1 MRELQINSMRGLI
14 AFLIFGLALFAIAL
28 VSQFATANP
37 VGFSALLIAALAA
50 YEIWR
55 RRDFQRQEQE
65 KLDRKNEVKK
75 RIDQQRLE
83 DARQAE
89 SQRLENNRQAES
101 FRLANDT
108 RVERQRL
115 ENSRQLERQRVEDAI
130 QADYL
135 DSRISIAKRWEE
147 AVRQV
152 IHKHRYA
159 LAQEKRKY
167 TTQDAYGV
175 IDLSEWHEKGIPYFE
190 EKVLS
195 ADSIFKA
202 EGIDFYEA
210 AYAFNMS
217 KESEFIINGEAS
229 MDFNENVAEEY
240 DHGNYQEHWLNFC
253 TELIEHEIAGIEGNS
268 KNEPAISV
276 ESMSGIEYE
285 EYCKSLLEATGWA
298 VSGTATTGDQGV
310 DLIATMGGIRACIQ
324 CKRYSSPV
332 GNSAVQEVSAGKLH
346 WNGTHAVVVTNAGF
360 TRAAQQLAY
369 STSVLLMSHEEL
381 EDLGNRL

>member
-1 MRELQINSMRGLI
+1 MRGLI
-14 AFLIFGLALFAIAL
+14 AFIIFGLALFAIAL
-28 VSQFATANP
+28 MGQFAIANP
-37 VGFSALLIAALAA
+37 VGFFALLVVALALN
-50 YEIWR
+50 ELWR
-55 RRDFQRQEQE
+55 RKDNQRREKEKEEKIRLFEKDEERNMEQ
-65 KLDRKNEVKK
+65 K
-75 RIDQQRLE
+75 RLE
-83 DARQAE
+83 EARQADD
-89 SQRLENNRQAES
+89 LNA
-101 FRLANDT
+101 
-108 RVERQRL
+108 
-115 ENSRQLERQRVEDAI
+115 AI
-130 QADYL
+130 NT
-135 DSRISIAKRWEE
+135 AKRWEE

-152 IHKHRYA
+152 IYKHRYA
-159 LAQEKRKY
+159 LAQEKKKY

-175 IDLSEWHEKGIPYFE
+175 IDLSEWHGKGIAYFE

-195 ADSIFKA
+195 TDPIFEI

-210 AYAFNMS
+210 AYAFDIS
-217 KESEFIINGEAS
+217 KESEFVTNGEPS

-240 DHGNYQEHWLNFC
+240 DHGYYQEHWLSFC
-253 TELIEHEIAGIEGNS
+253 TELIDQEIAGIEGNS

-310 DLIATMGGIRACIQ
+310 DLIATMGEIRACIQ